1 MKTLSKGSK
10 DFYVFQHSSQTRSQ
24 SNQTTIW
31 STEKKLW
38 IQGPDVDILFSKYLS
53 PYYSVFASAIN
64 STTILLIGG
73 NTVACFNIVTNRWT
87 EYPNFPYSLS
97 SPSNPHEHNPE
108 MIAGTLNMDK
118 NGKRYSFKEIIVS
131 FTFWKSHSHFLLFFR
146 TLEVFLQIGL

>member
-1 MKTLSKGSK
+1 MSKSSK
-10 DFYVFQHSSQTRSQ
+10 DFFVFQHSRQLLSQ

-38 IQGPDVDILFSKYLS
+38 IQGPDVVTLFSPYLN
-53 PYYSVFASAIN
+53 PYYTVFASVIN

-87 EYPNFPYSLS
+87 IHPNFPYPLS
-97 SPSNPHEHNPE
+97 SPLNASEYDPE

-131 FTFWKSHSHFLLFFR
+131 FTFWKSHSHFFLFFR
-146 TLEVFLQIGL
+146 TLDVFLQIGL